1 MTRFIKTRMDKKVH
15 KKENLPVGKPS
26 TKPCMIC
33 GKPSTGKYSIDID
46 LPGFFYC
53 KKHDFSVFMYLTMLR
68 TNDAAAAESWLSFAK
83 ELSDVKSKKNTK
95 APSKKG
101 KRNSKGK

>member
-1 MTRFIKTRMDKKVH
+1 MGKK
-15 KKENLPVGKPS
+15 KNLPKSNLPVGKPLI
-26 TKPCMIC
+26 KPCMIC
-33 GKPSTGKYSIDID
+33 GGTATGRYSIDID

-95 APSKKG
+95 VPSKKG
-101 KRNSKGK
+101 KRNSKSK